1 MNLKSEQ
8 VELYIICLQGHMWEQ
23 KMIRACNKHPVVSF
37 TKSLGSYHVVCL
49 GSVDLGSYCENIYA
63 RNKDIP

>member
-1 MNLKSEQ
+1 MNLKCEQ
-8 VELYIICLQGHMWEQ
+8 VKLYIIRLQGHIREQ

-37 TKSLGSYHVVCL
+37 TKSLGLYHVVCL
-49 GSVDLGSYCENIYA
+49 GSVGLGSYCENIYA

>member
-1 MNLKSEQ
+1 M
-8 VELYIICLQGHMWEQ
+8 ELYIICLLGHKQEL

-37 TKSLGSYHVVCL
+37 TKSLGSYNVVCL
-49 GSVDLGSYCENIYA
+49 GSVGLGSYCENMYA